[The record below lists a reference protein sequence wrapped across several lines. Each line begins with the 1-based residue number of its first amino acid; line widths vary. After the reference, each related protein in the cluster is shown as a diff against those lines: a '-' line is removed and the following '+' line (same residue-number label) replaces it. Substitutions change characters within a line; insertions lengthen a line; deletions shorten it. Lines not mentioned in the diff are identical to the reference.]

1 MNLKSLK
8 IFCDIIARRSFS
20 RAAEENGIS
29 QSGASQVVGQLESRL
44 GVQLI
49 ERSKRPLAATPEG
62 QVFFDGSRK
71 LIARYEA
78 LEDEVRT
85 LHKEVAGRVRVAA
98 IYSVGLHHMSRYVQE
113 FASRYPKANVRL
125 EYLHPE
131 RVLESVEKGQADVG
145 IVSYPRS
152 TRTIEAEPW
161 REEPIVLV
169 CAPDNAFA
177 SRVEMSLEELDGQP
191 MVSFDPD
198 LVIRHELDRAIA
210 AHTSISGRHPEPNVV
225 MEFDNIETIKRAVEI
240 DAGVA
245 LLPEPTVG
253 RELAAGT
260 LCTVRIAGKEIVRP
274 LGIIHA
280 RGKSLAPTVRRF
292 IELLRGSESES
303 NAGDQPQHSNIFTTS
318 TRRATP

>member
-8 IFCDIIARRSFS
+8 IFCDIVSRRSFS
-20 RAAEENGIS
+20 RAAEDNGIS
-29 QSGASQVVGQLESRL
+29 QSGASQVVSQLESRL

-49 ERSKRPLAATPEG
+49 ERSKRPLVTTREG
-62 QVFFDGSRK
+62 QVFFDGCRK
-71 LIARYEA
+71 LIARYDA

-85 LHKEVAGRVRVAA
+85 LHEEVAGRVRVAA

-113 FASRYPKANVRL
+113 FMTRHPKANVRL
-125 EYLHPE
+125 EYLHPD
-131 RVLESVEKGQADVG
+131 RVLESVEQGQADIG

-152 TRTIEAEPW
+152 TRAVEAEPW

-169 CAPDNAFA
+169 CAPGNPFA
-177 SRVEMSLEELDGQP
+177 GRVQMSLEELHGQR
-191 MVSFDPD
+191 MVGFDPD

-210 AHTSISGRHPEPNVV
+210 AHAAEPTMV

-260 LCTVRIAGKEIVRP
+260 LTTVRIVGDELVRP

-280 RGKSLAPTVRRF
+280 RGKSLAPTAQRF
-292 IELLRGSESES
+292 VELLRGHAHDIHDINVAVAAADTPS
-303 NAGDQPQHSNIFTTS
+303 NTHVSHS
-318 TRRATP
+318 

>member
-1 MNLKSLK
+1 MAVNLKSLK
-8 IFCDIIARRSFS
+8 VFCDIVARRSFS
-20 RAAEENGIS
+20 RAAEDNGIS
-29 QSGASQVVGQLESRL
+29 QSGASQVVSQLESRL

-49 ERSKRPLAATPEG
+49 ERTKRPLVPTREG
-62 QVFFDGSRK
+62 QVFYDGCRK

-85 LHKEVAGRVRVAA
+85 LHEDVAGRVRVAA

-113 FASRYPKANVRL
+113 FMTRHPKANVRL

-131 RVLESVEKGQADVG
+131 RVLELVEQGQADIG

-152 TRTIEAEPW
+152 TRAIEAEPW
-161 REEPIVLV
+161 REEPLVLA
-169 CAPDNAFA
+169 CAPTSPFA
-177 SRVEMSLEELDGQP
+177 DRVQVSLAELDGQR
-191 MVSFDPD
+191 MVTFDPD
-198 LVIRHELDRAIA
+198 LVIRHEIDRVMA
-210 AHTSISGRHPEPNVV
+210 AHDAEADVV

-245 LLPEPTVG
+245 LLPEPTLG

-260 LCTVRIAGKEIVRP
+260 LCAVRLAGDELVRP

-280 RGKSLAPTVRRF
+280 RGKPLGPTAKRF
-292 IELLRGSESES
+292 IDLLRDHARDTAVES
-303 NAGDQPQHSNIFTTS
+303 AAAV
-318 TRRATP
+318 ATA

>member
-1 MNLKSLK
+1 MAVNLKSLK
-8 IFCDIIARRSFS
+8 VFCDIVARRSFS
-20 RAAEENGIS
+20 RAAEDNGIS
-29 QSGASQVVGQLESRL
+29 QSGASQVVSQLESRL

-49 ERSKRPLAATPEG
+49 ERTKRPLVPTREG
-62 QVFFDGSRK
+62 QVFYDGCRK

-85 LHKEVAGRVRVAA
+85 LHDDVAGRVRVAA

-113 FASRYPKANVRL
+113 FMTRHPKANVRL

-131 RVLESVEKGQADVG
+131 RVLELVEQGQADIG

-152 TRTIEAEPW
+152 TRAIEAEPW
-161 REEPIVLV
+161 REEPLVLA
-169 CAPDNAFA
+169 CAPTSPFA
-177 SRVEMSLEELDGQP
+177 DRVQVSLAELDGQR
-191 MVSFDPD
+191 MVTFDPD
-198 LVIRHELDRAIA
+198 LVIRHEIDRVMA
-210 AHTSISGRHPEPNVV
+210 AHDAEADVV

-245 LLPEPTVG
+245 LLPEPTLG

-260 LCTVRIAGKEIVRP
+260 LCAVRLAGDELVRP

-280 RGKSLAPTVRRF
+280 RGKPLGPTAKRF
-292 IELLRGSESES
+292 IDLLRDHARDTAVES
-303 NAGDQPQHSNIFTTS
+303 AAAV
-318 TRRATP
+318 ATA